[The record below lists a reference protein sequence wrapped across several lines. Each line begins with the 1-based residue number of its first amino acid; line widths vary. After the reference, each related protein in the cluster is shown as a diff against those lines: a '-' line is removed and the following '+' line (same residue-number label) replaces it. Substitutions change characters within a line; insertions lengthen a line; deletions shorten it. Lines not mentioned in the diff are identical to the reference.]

1 MRGQFGMMGPGMMPP
16 GMMMRM
22 MLTLMD
28 IDNDGAISLSEF
40 QAAHERMFKA
50 VDANKDGRVTIEEM
64 QAWMQGRSGSA
75 SEGKPGQ

>member
-1 MRGQFGMMGPGMMPP
+1 MMGPGMMSPGMMPP

-22 MLTLMD
+22 ILTLMD
-28 IDNDGAISLSEF
+28 TDNDGAISLSEF

-64 QAWMQGRSGSA
+64 QAWIQGRATPSA
-75 SEGKPGQ
+75 ESKPAQ